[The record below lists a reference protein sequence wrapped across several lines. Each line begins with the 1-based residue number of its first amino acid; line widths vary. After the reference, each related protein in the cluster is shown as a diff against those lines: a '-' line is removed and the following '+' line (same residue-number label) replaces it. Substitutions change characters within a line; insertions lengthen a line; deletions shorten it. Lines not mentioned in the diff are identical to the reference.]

1 MTDWFCLRF
10 VNQVRSSKSPDFLN
24 GSSKPQNIVLGDL
37 GEVRTYE
44 HKAERAVALIYAH
57 FKKEF
62 GLPIR
67 HITEPANDNRQ
78 EISLKE

>member
-1 MTDWFCLRF
+1 M
-10 VNQVRSSKSPDFLN
+10 
-24 GSSKPQNIVLGDL
+24 LGDL